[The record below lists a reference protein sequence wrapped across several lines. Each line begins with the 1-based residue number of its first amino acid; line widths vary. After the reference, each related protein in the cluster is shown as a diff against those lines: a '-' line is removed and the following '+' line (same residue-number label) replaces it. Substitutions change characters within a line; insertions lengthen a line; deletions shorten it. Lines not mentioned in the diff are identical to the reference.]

1 MGWPVTVGAPVDVLF
16 PEVWEPG
23 KFDEGP
29 AAMCMGSKP
38 ADLIPHMLTKYDW
51 SGGTDHDVNRMN
63 IARYVIERYRPQ
75 VLLVHLIELDHTEHS
90 FGPDSKEAHE
100 AAEHM
105 DEFAGQI
112 IESYEKAG
120 LLEHTVV
127 AVVSDHGFLPISQNF
142 CINVLLREKGL
153 IRFGAPAEEGAKT
166 PSGPSK
172 EWDAAGWVAGG
183 SCAIMLHSAD
193 DKATL
198 AKVREAL
205 APYVGKPDSPIR
217 RIIERDEI
225 ERLGANTQAALM
237 LDAGDGFTFS
247 PTLTGKQVVTPST
260 KTKGMHGQ
268 MPDRPGLGATFI
280 VAGPGIRPGTLSE
293 MRMLDVAPTLAATIG
308 LKMPKAEG
316 QVVPEVLAKTAQAK

>member
-1 MGWPVTVGAPVDVLF
+1 
-16 PEVWEPG
+16 
-23 KFDEGP
+23 
-29 AAMCMGSKP
+29 
-38 ADLIPHMLTKYDW
+38 
-51 SGGTDHDVNRMN
+51 
-63 IARYVIERYRPQ
+63 
-75 VLLVHLIELDHTEHS
+75 
-90 FGPDSKEAHE
+90 
-100 AAEHM
+100 M
-105 DEFAGQI
+105 DDFAGQI

-127 AVVSDHGFLPISQNF
+127 AVKFRRRLSADLAE
-142 CINVLLREKGL
+142 LLHQRAPARKGL
-153 IRFGAPAEEGAKT
+153 IRFGAPAEERRQDSLGA
-166 PSGPSK
+166 SEESVSRGLGHGS
-172 EWDAAGWVAGG
+172 

-198 AKVREAL
+198 AETSRGSRAVRWKARL
-205 APYVGKPDSPIR
+205 AHPAPSSSAMR
-217 RIIERDEI
+217 SMRS
-225 ERLGANTQAALM
+225 GANTQAAPM

-316 QVVPEVLAKTAQAK
+316 QVVPEVLAKTSQAK